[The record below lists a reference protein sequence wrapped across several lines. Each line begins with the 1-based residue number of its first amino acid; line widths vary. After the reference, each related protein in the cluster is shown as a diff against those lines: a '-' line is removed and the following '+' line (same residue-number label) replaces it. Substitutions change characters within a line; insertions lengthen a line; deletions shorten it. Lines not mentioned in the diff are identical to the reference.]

1 MFKKRKD
8 NKLKRLQQELD
19 RLKDE
24 NEKLRR
30 KVFQYKLKN
39 GEVPVPKRRPMMKV
53 QGKKFR
59 GAGPPR

>member
-8 NKLKRLQQELD
+8 NKLKRLKQQIED
-19 RLKDE
+19 LKDE
-24 NEKLRR
+24 NEDLRR
-30 KVFQYKLKN
+30 RIFHYKLKN
-39 GEVPVPKRRPMMKV
+39 GDIQVPRRRPMMKV

>member
-8 NKLKRLQQELD
+8 NKLKQ
-19 RLKDE
+19 LKRQVENLKAE
-24 NEKLRR
+24 NEDLRR
-30 KVFQYKLKN
+30 RLFHYKLKN
-39 GEVPVPKRRPMMKV
+39 GDIKVPSRRPMMKV